1 METNTRQ
8 KGAKVDTLRRVR
20 IDGDKL
26 KRMRE
31 DRFLTREELGEKVE
45 PPMHRD
51 QIGRLERNASE
62 STQIK
67 TVRRVAAA
75 LGVAPRDLLEE

>member
-1 METNTRQ
+1 
-8 KGAKVDTLRRVR
+8 
-20 IDGDKL
+20 
-26 KRMRE
+26 
-31 DRFLTREELGEKVE
+31 
-45 PPMHRD
+45 MHRD

-75 LGVAPRDLLEE
+75 LDVDPRDLLED